1 MFQRIKGA
9 IDRTIAEEQARQK
22 NYLSEQG
29 TPAQGRPSST
39 VSRSNSGASTAGRKP
54 RPKKPAQDASK
65 EADAA
70 ASNPDPAVFEAAFVI
85 DDDELSRTATPL
97 PPTEEKEKTH
107 GEDGGAQDEV
117 SGADG
122 EKGNTGAGN
131 TGKDPEKNGGDDGDS
146 PDGDK
151 PVPPPKPA
159 AAATAPE
166 LPPEVR
172 AKLRK
177 LEKLEATYPGE
188 PVPVAELS
196 ETRETSRTR
205 HEQLIFH
212 SVFPRASAILP
223 HRPRPSHFH

>member
-29 TPAQGRPSST
+29 ASGQARQSSN

-97 PPTEEKEKTH
+97 PPSEEKEKTP
-107 GEDGGAQDEV
+107 GEEGGAQDEM
-117 SGADG
+117 SGGDA
-122 EKGNTGAGN
+122 EKGDAGAGN
-131 TGKDPEKNGGDDGDS
+131 TAKDAEKNGGDDGGS
-146 PDGDK
+146 PEGDK

-188 PVPVAELS
+188 PVPVLELS
-196 ETRETSRTR
+196 ETREARCTR
-205 HEQLIFH
+205 HERLT
-212 SVFPRASAILP
+212 L
-223 HRPRPSHFH
+223 